1 VSLPTRERM
10 RQQRVS
16 LFTENAITM
25 MQTHIVPSRR
35 LKWTGLVLLL
45 AAGTFGATIAGQER
59 AQAPKRQPLLDAGGY
74 VKEDQYIVPDLP
86 DTEKAYAKIDGLKM
100 KALVNEIVAISRKSR
115 DDGNKYWGRI
125 AGTKY
130 EAMTADLLE
139 AKFRK
144 LGMTDINRPEFPL
157 RPQWFPTDWDVS
169 ASGGGKTLTFSSLRP
184 ALGSK
189 ATPPAGLDVDA
200 VWVGLGTA
208 ADFAGRDVRGKA
220 VVIHTMLSPGQMG
233 QSAIAEGAFKRATE
247 AGAAAIIG
255 VWGYYD
261 NMAVWQGLGGGFASP
276 NSPPGFFVGF
286 EDGKKLRDL
295 IGAGPTRVKMTL
307 KTEERE
313 NLKSVSIW
321 GTLPGTTDETIIVM
335 AHMDGW
341 FDAALDNA
349 SGLSVML
356 TLAEH
361 FAAVPKE
368 KRRRNMLFI
377 GTAGHHVGSPNA
389 TYLRDKRPDLLAK
402 TALMINC
409 EHVSATQTL
418 NWGTNLRRSTAVW
431 PRRWNVN
438 GSAKLTDTVLA
449 AYKTFGVGVVGDMDP
464 TATGEMGAI
473 FRLAPSLQVI
483 RSPELKHTDADVP
496 EMVPAVGLASVG
508 RAFAKIVDEVNKL
521 DRKVLLP
528 ETPTTTAAPGR

>member
-1 VSLPTRERM
+1 MM
-10 RQQRVS
+10 RRD
-16 LFTENAITM
+16 IT
-25 MQTHIVPSRR
+25 PNSR
-35 LKWTGLVLLL
+35 LKSIGLALLFVVSTTG
-45 AAGTFGATIAGQER
+45 TTTGQP
-59 AQAPKRQPLLDAGGY
+59 QPPQTPKRQPLLDQAGH

-86 DTEKAYAKIDGLKM
+86 DAEKAYARIDGVKM
-100 KALVNEIVAISRKSR
+100 KALVNEVVAISRKSR

-125 AGTKY
+125 AGTQY
-130 EAMTADLLE
+130 EAMTADLIE

-144 LGMTDINRPEFPL
+144 LGMVDINRPEFPL

-169 ASGGGKTLTFSSLRP
+169 ASGGGQTLTFSSLRP

-189 ATPPAGLDVDA
+189 ATPPTGLEADA

-220 VVIHTMLSPGQMG
+220 VVIHTMLAPGQMG
-233 QSAIAEGAFKRATE
+233 QSAISEAAFKRASD
-247 AGAAAIIG
+247 AGAAAILTI
-255 VWGYYD
+255 WGYYD
-261 NMAVWQGLGGGFASP
+261 NMAVWQGLGGGFSSP
-276 NSPPGFFVGF
+276 NAPPGFFLGF

-295 IGAGPTRVKMTL
+295 IAAGPVKLKLAL

-313 NLKSVSIW
+313 NLKSVSIF
-321 GTLPGTTDETIIVM
+321 GTLPGTTDEAIIVM

-349 SGLSVML
+349 SGISVML

-361 FAAVPKE
+361 FAQVPKE
-368 KRRRNMLFI
+368 KRRRSMIFI

-389 TYLRDKRPDLLAK
+389 IYLRDKRPDLLAK

-418 NWGTNLRRSTAVW
+418 NWGTRLRRSTAVW

-438 GSAKLTDTVLA
+438 GSAKLTDITLA
-449 AYKTFGVGVVGDMDP
+449 AYRTFGVGVVGDMDP

-473 FRLAPSLQVI
+473 FRLAPSLQII
-483 RSPELKHTDADVP
+483 RSPENKHTDADIP
-496 EMVPAVGLASVG
+496 ELVPAVGLGAVG

-521 DRKVLLP
+521 DRKVLVP
-528 ETPTTTAAPGR
+528 ETPTSTAAARR

>member
-1 VSLPTRERM
+1 MLKLSAGVIAIAAVTVTA
-10 RQQRVS
+10 QQ
-16 LFTENAITM
+16 
-25 MQTHIVPSRR
+25 PP
-35 LKWTGLVLLL
+35 
-45 AAGTFGATIAGQER
+45 
-59 AQAPKRQPLLDAGGY
+59 QAPITPHAYPLDDDHYVRFPLPAG
-74 VKEDQYIVPDLP
+74 EQ
-86 DTEKAYAKIDGLKM
+86 AYGRIDGAHLKQYVVDIT
-100 KALVNEIVAISRKSR
+100 AVSRQSR
-115 DDGNKYWGRI
+115 DDGNAYWGRI

-130 EAMTADLLE
+130 DDQIEGWAEQKFKAAGLEKVHRQYFDL
-139 AKFRK
+139 
-144 LGMTDINRPEFPL
+144 P
-157 RPQWFPTDWDVS
+157 PQWFPTAWGIT
-169 ASGGGKTLTFSSLRP
+169 ATGGGKRVTLTTAQPTYRTTPTRP
-184 ALGSK
+184 G
-189 ATPPAGLDVDA
+189 GLQVDA

-220 VVIHTMLSPGQMG
+220 VVIHTMLAPGQMG
-233 QSAIAEGAFKRATE
+233 QSAISEAAFKRASE
-247 AGAAAIIG
+247 AGAAAILTI
-255 VWGYYD
+255 WGYYD
-261 NMAVWQGLGGGFASP
+261 NMAVWQGLGGGFSSP
-276 NSPPGFFVGF
+276 NSPPGFFLGF

-295 IGAGPTRVKMTL
+295 IGAGPVKVKMSL

-313 NLKSVSIW
+313 NLKSVSIF

-361 FAAVPKE
+361 FAQVPKE
-368 KRRRNMLFI
+368 KRRRNMIFI

-389 TYLRDKRPDLLAK
+389 IYLRDKRPDLLAK

-418 NWGTNLRRSTAVW
+418 NWGTRLRRSTAVW

-473 FRLAPSLQVI
+473 FRLAPSLQII
-483 RSPELKHTDADVP
+483 RSPENKHTDADIP
-496 EMVPAVGLASVG
+496 ELVPAVGLSAVG
-508 RAFAKIVDEVNKL
+508 RAFAKIVDEANKL
-521 DRKVLLP
+521 DRKALLP
-528 ETPTTTAAPGR
+528 ETPTTTASAGR